1 MCVRACVRAC
11 MHACIKYMH
20 THDKVQTIHACPHAR
35 AHKHAYTHTVHV
47 YHLGCDTR
55 LTQQQVTTYRMT
67 AVSKLSHTSGI
78 LSPM

>member
-1 MCVRACVRAC
+1 MLVH
-11 MHACIKYMH
+11 MHERTNMR
-20 THDKVQTIHACPHAR
+20 TRTP
-35 AHKHAYTHTVHV
+35 VHV